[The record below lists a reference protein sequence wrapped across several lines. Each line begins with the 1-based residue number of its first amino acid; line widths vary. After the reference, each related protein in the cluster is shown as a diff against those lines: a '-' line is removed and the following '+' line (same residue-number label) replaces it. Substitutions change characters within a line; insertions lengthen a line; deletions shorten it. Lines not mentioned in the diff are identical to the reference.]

1 MPRSILE
8 TRPRFDDRSSFWNQG
23 PVKMSGFRFKGPE
36 SSSDVS
42 GSSLDVRVEVVRCQS
57 FLSAE
62 GTEGLALT
70 SGSRICSPG
79 INCSDLR
86 LVGVIHTSYFRLQ
99 SYFTFISIPTS
110 SSSCSSSS
118 TVLNVRFKKSTT
130 AASYFAGCFRRCCTC
145 ADPENLGGSLVTDP
159 TDKFHHLVAENLAPS
174 LLRFSSTSLSRYFWG
189 R

>member
-145 ADPENLGGSLVTDP
+145 ADPENLGGLFGHRS
-159 TDKFHHLVAENLAPS
+159 E
-174 LLRFSSTSLSRYFWG
+174 W
-189 R
+189 

>member
-1 MPRSILE
+1 
-8 TRPRFDDRSSFWNQG
+8 
-23 PVKMSGFRFKGPE
+23 MSGFRFKGPE

-86 LVGVIHTSYFRLQ
+86 LVGVIRYFL
-99 SYFTFISIPTS
+99 FSI
-110 SSSCSSSS
+110 
-118 TVLNVRFKKSTT
+118 TVLFHLYLH
-130 AASYFAGCFRRCCTC
+130 SYLLFQLFLLFHSAQRPLQEVDDCRLVFCRVLPQMLHMCWPGKPGGTLWSRIREISFR
-145 ADPENLGGSLVTDP
+145 
-159 TDKFHHLVAENLAPS
+159 HLVAENLAPS

>member
-1 MPRSILE
+1 
-8 TRPRFDDRSSFWNQG
+8 
-23 PVKMSGFRFKGPE
+23 MSGL
-36 SSSDVS
+36 
-42 GSSLDVRVEVVRCQS
+42 SLDVRVEVVRCQS

-86 LVGVIHTSYFRLQ
+86 LVGVFRTSFLF
-99 SYFTFISIPTS
+99 SITVLYFTFISIPTS

-145 ADPENLGGSLVTDP
+145 ADPENLGELWSRIREISFAT
-159 TDKFHHLVAENLAPS
+159 
-174 LLRFSSTSLSRYFWG
+174 LSRRIWRPPFSAFQVLHFRGTFEGGSSRSWSRG
-189 R
+189 RAQPPPCAVGNGPAQSGPPIHPVHLLL